1 MGKQFGTP
9 FKKGADWTG
18 NRNGRPRKTVEPPPP
33 PPPPPPD
40 IKELAREKSAKAL
53 EIMASLMENDKVAAS
68 TRLAAATAIIDRGY
82 GKPQQVI
89 EATLSAYD
97 RMTDEELFAL
107 LTGGGEI
114 IEGEAIRA
122 LDAVIDAG
130 DDHDDM
136 IRDEEEDEPEAE

>member
-53 EIMASLMENDKVAAS
+53 ETIAEERCHGKLGIRLCNDAAGRCAPCIARAALRSLEARN
-68 TRLAAATAIIDRGY
+68 
-82 GKPQQVI
+82 QQ
-89 EATLSAYD
+89 E
-97 RMTDEELFAL
+97 MK
-107 LTGGGEI
+107 
-114 IEGEAIRA
+114 
-122 LDAVIDAG
+122 
-130 DDHDDM
+130 
-136 IRDEEEDEPEAE
+136 